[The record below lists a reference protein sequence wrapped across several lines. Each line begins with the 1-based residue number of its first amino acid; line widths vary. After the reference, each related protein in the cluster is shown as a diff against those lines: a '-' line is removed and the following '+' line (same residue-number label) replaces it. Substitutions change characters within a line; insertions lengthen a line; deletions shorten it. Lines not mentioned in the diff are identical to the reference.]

1 MNAKK
6 IILTI
11 AAVLAA
17 AAALSATLYI
27 IYGRGTPSV
36 GEVEEMPTEQATELQ
51 TEETTEPS
59 VSVEEIDAPNDL
71 TGMAAAL
78 LPFNA
83 DTVGWITIPNTKVD
97 YPVVQSDDNAYY
109 LDTGFDH
116 KFTRAGAVFM
126 DYRNVFGYDVSEH
139 SDNIVIY
146 GHNMANNSMFGSLR
160 RYRQDFDYY
169 RTNQF
174 IELSSNYDRFTYV
187 IFGLVIAEGSA
198 EAQWRYWDMEEFANE
213 QEFNDYVNTVRQ
225 KNMVDIDVDVKYG
238 DQLLTLSTCYSD
250 ADDTRFLV
258 IARKVREGEKA
269 EDLVEPLTE
278 ASESTETTDST
289 IGSDTTDETTT
300 QTSDN

>member
-6 IILTI
+6 LIMTI
-11 AAVLAA
+11 AAILAA
-17 AAALSATLYI
+17 AAAFGVTVYI
-27 IYGRGTPSV
+27 TTGRGTPTVS
-36 GEVEEMPTEQATELQ
+36 EIEEKPTEHQTEAQ

-59 VSVEEIDAPNDL
+59 VTVEEIAAPNDL
-71 TGMAAAL
+71 TGMATAL

-83 DTVGWITIPNTKVD
+83 DTVGWITVPNTKVD

-126 DYRNVFGYDVSEH
+126 DYRNVFGYNVSEH

-160 RYRQDFDYY
+160 RYRQDLDYY

-187 IFGLVIAEGSA
+187 IFGLVIAEGSP
-198 EAQWRYWDMEEFANE
+198 EADWRYWDMEEFANE

-225 KNMVDIDVDVKYG
+225 KNMVDIEVDVKYG

-269 EDLVEPLTE
+269 EDFTEPTTE
-278 ASESTETTDST
+278 ATEITEMTDGTDGTERIEETNTQTTD
-289 IGSDTTDETTT
+289 
-300 QTSDN
+300 N

>member
-17 AAALSATLYI
+17 AAALGATLYI

-278 ASESTETTDST
+278 ATESTETTDST